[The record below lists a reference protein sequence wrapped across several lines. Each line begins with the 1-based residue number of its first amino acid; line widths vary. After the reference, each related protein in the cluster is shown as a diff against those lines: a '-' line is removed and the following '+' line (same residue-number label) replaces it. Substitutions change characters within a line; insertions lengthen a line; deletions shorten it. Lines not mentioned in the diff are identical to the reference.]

1 MLVYVETGKEIS
13 LKVDP
18 QDLKYIYPERL
29 MGQGCGIDMQ
39 LTPFKL
45 ERYFAR
51 YEFNVKYL
59 LCSSDCESLSIG
71 DLLAFEPEAEE
82 GLKRHWLGYTESSG
96 APSLRQE
103 ISRIYTGIQP
113 EQVLVHSGAEE
124 AIFLFMHA
132 VLQPGDHVIVHWPC
146 YQSLFEIA
154 RSIGCEVTFWEARLQ
169 NRWALDLDELKRSLR
184 PNTRAVIVNTPH
196 NPTGYLMP
204 QADYRALNA
213 LAQERGIIL
222 FSDEVYRELEYDPA
236 DRLPS
241 ACDLNPSAVSLGV
254 MSKTYGLAGLR
265 IGWVATHNDDGLMP
279 AWLRS
284 RITPPSAAAPPVNT
298 CPNWP
303 CGTATR
309 SPGGICRSSRT
320 TCPCWMRSSPSHADR
335 FEWVRPKAGPIA
347 FPRLIG
353 EEVEQFCHQLVT
365 SSGVLLL
372 PGTMYDHPGN
382 HFRLGFAR
390 KNMPQALEQLEQFLG
405 SIA

>member
-1 MLVYVETGKEIS
+1 
-13 LKVDP
+13 
-18 QDLKYIYPERL
+18 
-29 MGQGCGIDMQ
+29 MQ

-59 LCSSDCESLSIG
+59 LCSSDCESLSVG
-71 DLLAFEPEAEE
+71 DLLAFEPEADE

-96 APSLRQE
+96 APSLREE

-124 AIFLFMHA
+124 AIYLFMHA
-132 VLQPGDHVIVHWPC
+132 MLQPGDHVIVHWPC

-169 NRWALDLDELKRSLR
+169 NKWVLDLDELKRNLR
-184 PNTRAVIVNTPH
+184 SNTRAIIVNTPH
-196 NPTGYLMP
+196 NPTGNLMP
-204 QADYRALNA
+204 QSDYRDLNT

-222 FSDEVYRELEYDPA
+222 FSDEVYRELEYEPTDL
-236 DRLPS
+236 LPS
-241 ACDLNPSAVSLGV
+241 ACDINPSAVSLGV

-265 IGWVATHNDDGLMP
+265 IGWIATHNAPVYARMASFKDYTTICSSAPSEYLSEL
-279 AWLRS
+279 ALRHRDQIAGRNLQIIQDNLS
-284 RITPPSAAAPPVNT
+284 QLDAFFAA
-298 CPNWP
+298 
-303 CGTATR
+303 
-309 SPGGICRSSRT
+309 
-320 TCPCWMRSSPSHADR
+320 HANLL
-335 FEWVRPKAGPIA
+335 EWVRPKAGPIA

-353 EEVEQFCHQLVT
+353 EDVEKFCHQLVT

-390 KNMPQALEQLEQFLG
+390 KNMPQALAQLEQYLDARTITG
-405 SIA
+405 SLP